1 MNSGYHIIQLRE
13 NANLKQSYVAF
24 KAGIPIRTYQR
35 IEAGQ
40 SPLTEERLHKLSR
53 VLNTPPEV
61 ILGIRTDP
69 PGPDHRDLLIQ
80 SLQAQVQLLEDKLQQ
95 AGSGFKTVS

>member
-1 MNSGYHIIQLRE
+1 MNSGFHITQLRE
-13 NANLKQSYVAF
+13 NANLKQSYVAL

-40 SPLTEERLHKLSR
+40 SPLTEERLINLSR

-61 ILGIRTDP
+61 ILGIREAP
-69 PGPDHRDLLIQ
+69 PGPDHRDQLIQ

-95 AGSGFKTVS
+95 VRGSFPNG